1 MSGSPLQPLL
11 LPHLRPMC
19 CQLSQEDI
27 ESTGSWYVVNLE
39 ENLIEISKK
48 LCTNEYRHYH
58 NTEIVSDALKLCVD
72 LFGILAYAN
81 LPLDVLMVASTALCH
96 ALEDFPLLTKG
107 LVWSLSCS
115 HLVSAGTLAYRACL
129 KDIDESDWILF
140 FMPAIEVVVTTEN
153 DNDISLV
160 RLGRKKGI
168 ILSLW
173 QPEMLLDTSFDLEY
187 LTNIALQHPSEII
200 RSRPCT
206 LSGLLLCCAEWQA
219 QLLQQDLWQAASSG
233 APLHGLLTALSLVA
247 AHPTGAE
254 ISILNAAEV
263 ERLVCLME
271 RVVAHLLSVL
281 ASKANNITNFAPS
294 FAEMAEAI
302 DSTFCDILS
311 RDEEEVMDTTP
322 AHQLV
327 INCIWFNL
335 KVNKISMAC
344 CSLSSE
350 LASIES
356 TASDIA
362 ERCGLLIVRV
372 LKQCRHKGVIESA
385 GMSLSHLIKMM
396 TSNKCVRACHD
407 LPERILTEF
416 LDVLQEGSS
425 AASVTRRCAGLAIL
439 VHKIVA
445 SDKHK
450 NRPLL
455 HLCVSRLLKI
465 ATDPV
470 RLYSSDTSDL
480 PSTQALHFLC
490 MLVQDSA
497 LCQNVAAYMSDI
509 TQLCF
514 KKLSSNIWTVRNAA
528 LQLFGA
534 LVPRLVGEKKNNDEN
549 MIGVQHMEDIT
560 NPFDHGVRN
569 IYAEETK
576 VIDLFAQ
583 SLLTFVQSSKNSELI
598 ELKRFASVRAESYD
612 TDIEYVLQLLGK
624 KFDQAYV
631 YGIFLDP

>member
-1 MSGSPLQPLL
+1 M
-11 LPHLRPMC
+11 
-19 CQLSQEDI
+19 
-27 ESTGSWYVVNLE
+27 
-39 ENLIEISKK
+39 
-48 LCTNEYRHYH
+48 
-58 NTEIVSDALKLCVD
+58 EIVGGREGTKAI
-72 LFGILAYAN
+72 GIPPSAPVVT
-81 LPLDVLMVASTALCH
+81 PLETNVLSTVTRRHRVYRQL

-153 DNDISLV
+153 DNDISTSKTSTAPTTAEFLMISSFLIENV
-160 RLGRKKGI
+160 NTDNAAFRQI
-168 ILSLW
+168 IFN
-173 QPEMLLDTSFDLEY
+173 SFVLF
-187 LTNIALQHPSEII
+187 LI
-200 RSRPCT
+200 RIRRPCT

-335 KVNKISMAC
+335 KAC
-344 CSLSSE
+344 CNLSSE

-385 GMSLSHLIKMM
+385 GMSLSNLIKMM
-396 TSNKCVRACHD
+396 TSNKCMRACHD

-416 LDVLQEGSS
+416 LDVLQE
-425 AASVTRRCAGLAIL
+425 
-439 VHKIVA
+439 
-445 SDKHK
+445 
-450 NRPLL
+450 
-455 HLCVSRLLKI
+455 
-465 ATDPV
+465 
-470 RLYSSDTSDL
+470 
-480 PSTQALHFLC
+480 
-490 MLVQDSA
+490 
-497 LCQNVAAYMSDI
+497 
-509 TQLCF
+509 
-514 KKLSSNIWTVRNAA
+514 
-528 LQLFGA
+528 
-534 LVPRLVGEKKNNDEN
+534 
-549 MIGVQHMEDIT
+549 GVQHMEDIT

-598 ELKRFASVRAESYD
+598 ELKKFASVRAESYD

-624 KFDQAYV
+624 KFDQGLYLNRATESGQIAALSARRSWKGLPSPSTPTPTYHP
-631 YGIFLDP
+631 GPGPLNHTDTTNTTKFSKI

>member
-1 MSGSPLQPLL
+1 MRLKETTFIHPEFDSLLNHTFGCQPRKIVVMSFPNKAERQKCWDSRDRYWECLDVNKDENEHCLKLRQLYESSCSSQWDPPFSP
-11 LPHLRPMC
+11 C
-19 CQLSQEDI
+19 CYPTRDQC
-27 ESTGSWYVVNLE
+27 VVNCH
-39 ENLIEISKK
+39 KK
-48 LCTNEYRHYH
+48 T
-58 NTEIVSDALKLCVD
+58 S
-72 LFGILAYAN
+72 
-81 LPLDVLMVASTALCH
+81 
-96 ALEDFPLLTKG
+96 
-107 LVWSLSCS
+107 SLQA
-115 HLVSAGTLAYRACL
+115 AGTLAYRACL
-129 KDIDESDWILF
+129 KDIDESDWMLF

-153 DNDISLV
+153 NNDIS
-160 RLGRKKGI
+160 K
-168 ILSLW
+168 S
-173 QPEMLLDTSFDLEY
+173 P
-187 LTNIALQHPSEII
+187 NEI
-200 RSRPCT
+200 SDSGRPCT

-271 RVVAHLLSVL
+271 SVVAHLLSVL

-311 RDEEEVMDTTP
+311 RDEEEVMDITP

-335 KVNKISMAC
+335 KAC
-344 CSLSSE
+344 CNLSSE

-385 GMSLSHLIKMM
+385 GMSLSNLVKMM
-396 TSNKCVRACHD
+396 TSDKCMHD
-407 LPERILTEF
+407 LPERMLMGF
-416 LDVLQEGSS
+416 LDLLQEGSS
-425 AASVTRRCAGLAIL
+425 AASVTRKCAGLAIL

-445 SDKHK
+445 SDKQK

-497 LCQNVAAYMSDI
+497 LCQYVAAYMSDI

-514 KKLSSNIWTVRNAA
+514 KKLSSNIWTVRSGMTKSSSRKMSTKP
-528 LQLFGA
+528 LL
-534 LVPRLVGEKKNNDEN
+534 R
-549 MIGVQHMEDIT
+549 
-560 NPFDHGVRN
+560 
-569 IYAEETK
+569 IY
-576 VIDLFAQ
+576 D
-583 SLLTFVQSSKNSELI
+583 
-598 ELKRFASVRAESYD
+598 
-612 TDIEYVLQLLGK
+612 G
-624 KFDQAYV
+624 
-631 YGIFLDP
+631 

>member
-1 MSGSPLQPLL
+1 MVYKTSDETMKISLKSRPRTFEGLVVEDIKELEKISGSQIPD
-11 LPHLRPMC
+11 RM
-19 CQLSQEDI
+19 
-27 ESTGSWYVVNLE
+27 
-39 ENLIEISKK
+39 K
-48 LCTNEYRHYH
+48 
-58 NTEIVSDALKLCVD
+58 
-72 LFGILAYAN
+72 
-81 LPLDVLMVASTALCH
+81 
-96 ALEDFPLLTKG
+96 
-107 LVWSLSCS
+107 
-115 HLVSAGTLAYRACL
+115 
-129 KDIDESDWILF
+129 
-140 FMPAIEVVVTTEN
+140 
-153 DNDISLV
+153 
-160 RLGRKKGI
+160 
-168 ILSLW
+168 
-173 QPEMLLDTSFDLEY
+173 SFEG
-187 LTNIALQHPSEII
+187 
-200 RSRPCT
+200 RPCT

-254 ISILNAAEV
+254 ISILNSAEV

-281 ASKANNITNFAPS
+281 ASKAINITNFAPS

-311 RDEEEVMDTTP
+311 RDEEEVMDITP

-335 KVNKISMAC
+335 KAC
-344 CSLSSE
+344 CNLSSE

-385 GMSLSHLIKMM
+385 GMSLSNLIKMM
-396 TSNKCVRACHD
+396 TSNKCMRACHD

-445 SDKHK
+445 SDKQK

-490 MLVQDSA
+490 VLVQDSA
-497 LCQNVAAYMSDI
+497 LCQYVAAYMSDI

-534 LVPRLVGEKKNNDEN
+534 LVPKLVGEKKNNDEN
-549 MIGVQHMEDIT
+549 MIVMCGLVAIHIQHSYNASSTEEKITLFLKVVQVLSESCNPQSVHED
-560 NPFDHGVRN
+560 FRLSASV
-569 IYAEETK
+569 
-576 VIDLFAQ
+576 
-583 SLLTFVQSSKNSELI
+583 SLQLLALTLKSSKNSELI
-598 ELKRFASVRAESYD
+598 ELKKLASVRAESYD

-624 KFDQAYV
+624 EFDQDFLTAYV
-631 YGIFLDP
+631 TDRPDPEHGSYSSKEVPASSSGTSSNPDVYSKDFTRELSINNISKQSPVETLASKNSAVSSKIVTPEKVGPHPKAPPRKTIGTARRTGKSSVLTDKPVKTVL